1 MCKYNVMSRP
11 LYTTPA
17 LEYLDSI
24 VQPSWKVFEYG
35 GGNSTNY
42 YAARCAEVHTVE
54 HNNSW
59 YNTIVS
65 NNPDATV
72 YHIDADQPVLD
83 SATELNTAFDAM
95 RFSLPIRD
103 LYEHSY
109 NEYHGLIN
117 DRHQGY
123 ASMLCKYPKEYFDV
137 IVVDG
142 MARSRCLWYA
152 AHMIN
157 ATGIIILD
165 NSDRWH
171 FNDLQAY
178 LVDNGFNRKDFWQPD
193 HPCWCTSFFSKTY
206 DATDGDVARPV
217 NTGDIYHFG

>member
-1 MCKYNVMSRP
+1 MAHP

-24 VQPSWKVFEYG
+24 VQPTWKVFEYG

-42 YAARCAEVHTVE
+42 YAAHCAETHTVE
-54 HNNSW
+54 HNKSW
-59 YNTIVS
+59 YNTIIN

-72 YHIDADQPVLD
+72 YHIEADNLVIDDAAQ
-83 SATELNTAFDAM
+83 LNAEFDNM
-95 RFSLPIRD
+95 QFSLPIRD
-103 LYEHSY
+103 GYDHSY

-123 ASMLCKYPKEYFDV
+123 ASMICKQPAGYFDV
-137 IVVDG
+137 VVVDG

-152 AHMIN
+152 AHMVN
-157 ATGIIILD
+157 STGIIILD

-171 FNDLQAY
+171 FNDLQQY
-178 LVDNGFNRKDFWQPD
+178 LINSGFNRKDFWQLD
-193 HPCWCTSFFSKTY
+193 HPCWCTSFFSKSY
-206 DATDGDVARPV
+206 SVSDEMVARPV